1 MEKRMN
7 QARFAENLN
16 KMLIDLRL
24 SQADFARYIGATG
37 SNTVAT
43 WLAGEGMPS
52 VKFLWRMKQ
61 IFHISLDELFEG
73 V

>member
-1 MEKRMN
+1 MN
-7 QARFAENLN
+7 QRRFADNLN
-16 KMLIDLRL
+16 KMLIDLKI
-24 SQADFARYIGATG
+24 SQADFTRKIGATG

-52 VKFLWRMKQ
+52 VKFLWRMKH